1 MKSDAQNTSNS
12 QNLNV
17 FSSKGDFMIKRLWK
31 YYKPHKKLFILD
43 FGSAF
48 IMSIMDLFFPLV
60 VSYAINTL
68 LPQTRMHEFFTFL
81 LILLFLY
88 IIRFITNYIVHYVGH
103 VMGTRIEHDMRRDLF
118 NHIQTLSFN
127 YFDNTKKGKIISRIV
142 NDLNDIS
149 EFAHH
154 APEDIFISLTTIIG
168 SFIVMFHINPKLA
181 IVTFAPIPVL
191 IWFTVSKNI
200 KMKRTFR
207 KMREKIADVNAQ
219 IDDSISGIRV
229 VKAFAN
235 EDYEIEKFARGN
247 QFFKETKE
255 ESYKI
260 MAEYFTGVE
269 FISNIISLLVLSY
282 GGFLIYKNEAQ
293 YGDVIGFLLYVNILL
308 TPIKRFATLIELFQK
323 GMTGFERFCQT
334 MDIHPDIDD
343 SKNAVELSK
352 VNGKIVFDKITFSYD
367 DFKTV
372 INNLSLEVNPG
383 EQIAVVGPSGSG
395 KSTLLNLVPRFYNL
409 KEGKILID
417 GIDIKDIKL
426 ASLRG
431 SIGVVQQDVVM
442 FAGSVKDN
450 ITYAKLDAT
459 DEEIY
464 EAAKKANALEFIEK
478 LEYGFDTYIGE
489 RGVKLSGGQKQ
500 RIAIARIFLKN
511 PKILILDEATSSLDN
526 ESEKLVQEALFEL
539 SKGRTTLIIAHR
551 LSTIKYADR
560 IVVLTENGIEE
571 QGTHTELMSKSG
583 IYANLYNMQFHK
595 DDIDFI

>member
-1 MKSDAQNTSNS
+1 MID
-12 QNLNV
+12 
-17 FSSKGDFMIKRLWK
+17 FS
-31 YYKPHKKLFILD
+31 
-43 FGSAF
+43 SAF
-48 IMSIMDLFFPLV
+48 IMSIMDLFFPMV
-60 VSYAINTL
+60 ASYAINTL
-68 LPQTRMHEFFTFL
+68 LPESRIDEFFRL
-81 LILLFLY
+81 LVILLVLY
-88 IIRFITNYIVHYVGH
+88 MIRFLTNYLVHYVGH

-127 YFDNTKKGKIISRIV
+127 YFDNVKKGKIISRIV

-154 APEDIFISLTTIIG
+154 APEDIFITFTTIIG
-168 SFIVMFHINPKLA
+168 SFILMFIMNAELA
-181 IVTFAPIPVL
+181 IVTFAPVPIL

-247 QFFKETKE
+247 QYFKETKE

-269 FISNIISLLVLSY
+269 FISNIISLLVLAY
-282 GGFLIYKNEAQ
+282 GGYLITKGNAQ
-293 YGDVIGFLLYVNILL
+293 YGDVVGFLLYVNILL

-323 GMTGFERFCQT
+323 GMSGFERFCQT

-343 SKNAVELSK
+343 EDDAIDIPEVKGE
-352 VNGKIVFDKITFSYD
+352 IVFDHISFSYED
-367 DFKTV
+367 YKTI
-372 INNLSLEVNPG
+372 INDLSLTVRPG
-383 EQIAVVGPSGSG
+383 EQLAVVGPSGSG
-395 KSTLLNLVPRFYNL
+395 KSTLLNLIPRFYNL
-409 KEGKILID
+409 KSGSISID
-417 GIDIKDIKL
+417 GNDINHIKL

-431 SIGVVQQDVVM
+431 SIGIVQQDVVM
-442 FAGSVKDN
+442 FAGSIRDN
-450 ITYAKLDAT
+450 IVYAKLDAS

-478 LEYGFDTYIGE
+478 LENGFDTYIGE

-511 PKILILDEATSSLDN
+511 PKILILDEATSALDN
-526 ESEKLVQEALFEL
+526 ESEQLVQSALFEL

-551 LSTIKYADR
+551 LSTIKRADR
-560 IVVLTENGIEE
+560 IIVLTENGIEE
-571 QGTHTELMSKSG
+571 EGTHEDLLEKEG
-583 IYANLYNMQFHK
+583 IYSNLYMMQFREK
-595 DDIDFI
+595 N

>member
-1 MKSDAQNTSNS
+1 M
-12 QNLNV
+12 L
-17 FSSKGDFMIKRLWK
+17 KRLAK
-31 YYKPHKKLFILD
+31 YYKPHKKLFMID
-43 FGSAF
+43 FSSAF
-48 IMSIMDLFFPLV
+48 IMSIMDLFFPMV
-60 VSYAINTL
+60 ASYAINTL
-68 LPQTRMHEFFTFL
+68 LPESRIGEFFRL
-81 LILLFLY
+81 LVILLVLY
-88 IIRFITNYIVHYVGH
+88 MIRFLTNYLVHYVGH

-127 YFDNTKKGKIISRIV
+127 YFDNVKKGKIISRIV

-154 APEDIFISLTTIIG
+154 APEDIFITFTTIIG
-168 SFIVMFHINPKLA
+168 SFILMFIMNAELA
-181 IVTFAPIPVL
+181 IVTFAPVPIL

-247 QFFKETKE
+247 QYFKETKE

-269 FISNIISLLVLSY
+269 FISNIISLLVLAY
-282 GGFLIYKNEAQ
+282 GGYLITKGNAQ
-293 YGDVIGFLLYVNILL
+293 YGDVVGFLLYVNILL

-323 GMTGFERFCQT
+323 GMSGFERFCQT

-343 SKNAVELSK
+343 EDDAIDIPEVKGE
-352 VNGKIVFDKITFSYD
+352 IVFDHISFSYED
-367 DFKTV
+367 YKTI
-372 INNLSLEVNPG
+372 INDLSLTVRPG
-383 EQIAVVGPSGSG
+383 EQLAVVGPSGSG
-395 KSTLLNLVPRFYNL
+395 KSTLLNLIPRFYNL
-409 KEGKILID
+409 KSGSITID
-417 GIDIKDIKL
+417 GNDINHIKL

-431 SIGVVQQDVVM
+431 SIGIVQQDVVM
-442 FAGSVKDN
+442 FAGSIRDN
-450 ITYAKLDAT
+450 IVYAKLDAS

-464 EAAKKANALEFIEK
+464 EAAQKANALEFIEK
-478 LEYGFDTYIGE
+478 LENGFDTYIGE

-511 PKILILDEATSSLDN
+511 PKILILDEATSALDN
-526 ESEKLVQEALFEL
+526 ESEQLVQSALFEL

-551 LSTIKYADR
+551 LSTIKRADR
-560 IVVLTENGIEE
+560 IIVLTENGIEE
-571 QGTHTELMSKSG
+571 EGTHEDLLQKEG
-583 IYANLYNMQFHK
+583 IYSNLYMMQFREK
-595 DDIDFI
+595 N

>member
-1 MKSDAQNTSNS
+1 M
-12 QNLNV
+12 L
-17 FSSKGDFMIKRLWK
+17 KRLAK
-31 YYKPHKKLFILD
+31 YYKPHKKLFMID
-43 FGSAF
+43 FSSAF
-48 IMSIMDLFFPLV
+48 IMSIMDLFFPMV
-60 VSYAINTL
+60 ASYAINTL
-68 LPQTRMHEFFTFL
+68 LPESRIGEFFRL
-81 LILLFLY
+81 LVILLVLY
-88 IIRFITNYIVHYVGH
+88 IIRFLTNYLVHYVGH

-127 YFDNTKKGKIISRIV
+127 YFDNVKKGKIISRIV

-154 APEDIFISLTTIIG
+154 APEDIFITFTTIIG
-168 SFIVMFHINPKLA
+168 SFILMFIMNAELA
-181 IVTFAPIPVL
+181 IVTFAPVPIL

-247 QFFKETKE
+247 QYFKETKE

-269 FISNIISLLVLSY
+269 FISNIISLLVLAY
-282 GGFLIYKNEAQ
+282 GGYLITKGNAQ
-293 YGDVIGFLLYVNILL
+293 YGDVVGFLLYVNILL

-323 GMTGFERFCQT
+323 GMSGFERFCQT

-343 SKNAVELSK
+343 EDDAIDIPEVKGE
-352 VNGKIVFDKITFSYD
+352 IVFDHISFSYED
-367 DFKTV
+367 YKTI
-372 INNLSLEVNPG
+372 INDLSLTVRPG
-383 EQIAVVGPSGSG
+383 EQLAVVGPSGSG
-395 KSTLLNLVPRFYNL
+395 KSTLLNLIPRFYNL
-409 KEGKILID
+409 KSGSISID
-417 GIDIKDIKL
+417 GNDINHIKL

-431 SIGVVQQDVVM
+431 SIGIVQQDVVM
-442 FAGSVKDN
+442 FAGSIRDN
-450 ITYAKLDAT
+450 IVYAKLDAS

-464 EAAKKANALEFIEK
+464 EAAQKANALEFIEK
-478 LEYGFDTYIGE
+478 LENGFDTYIGE

-511 PKILILDEATSSLDN
+511 PKILILDEATSALDN
-526 ESEKLVQEALFEL
+526 ESEQLVQSALFEL

-551 LSTIKYADR
+551 LSTIKRADR
-560 IVVLTENGIEE
+560 IIVLTENGIEE
-571 QGTHTELMSKSG
+571 EGTHEDLLEKEG
-583 IYANLYNMQFHK
+583 IYRNLYMMQFREK
-595 DDIDFI
+595 N

>member
-1 MKSDAQNTSNS
+1 M
-12 QNLNV
+12 L
-17 FSSKGDFMIKRLWK
+17 KRLAK
-31 YYKPHKKLFILD
+31 YYKPHKKLFMID
-43 FGSAF
+43 FSSAF
-48 IMSIMDLFFPLV
+48 IMSIMDLFFPMV
-60 VSYAINTL
+60 ASYAINTL
-68 LPQTRMHEFFTFL
+68 LPESRIDEFFRL
-81 LILLFLY
+81 LVILLVLY
-88 IIRFITNYIVHYVGH
+88 MIRFLTNYLVHYVGH

-127 YFDNTKKGKIISRIV
+127 YFDNVKKGKIISRIV

-154 APEDIFISLTTIIG
+154 APEDIFITFTTIIG
-168 SFIVMFHINPKLA
+168 SFILMFIMNAELA
-181 IVTFAPIPVL
+181 IVTFAPVPIL

-247 QFFKETKE
+247 QYFKETKE

-269 FISNIISLLVLSY
+269 FISNIISLLVLAY
-282 GGFLIYKNEAQ
+282 GGYLITQGNAQ
-293 YGDVIGFLLYVNILL
+293 YGDVVGFLLYVNILL
-308 TPIKRFATLIELFQK
+308 TPIKRFATLVELFQK
-323 GMTGFERFCQT
+323 GMSGFERFCQT

-343 SKNAVELSK
+343 EDDAIDIPEVKGE
-352 VNGKIVFDKITFSYD
+352 IVFDHISFSYED
-367 DFKTV
+367 YKTI
-372 INNLSLEVNPG
+372 INDLSLTVRPG
-383 EQIAVVGPSGSG
+383 EQLAVVGPSGSG
-395 KSTLLNLVPRFYNL
+395 KSTLLNLIPRFYNL
-409 KEGKILID
+409 KSGSITID
-417 GIDIKDIKL
+417 GNDINHIKL

-431 SIGVVQQDVVM
+431 SIGIVQQDVVM
-442 FAGSVKDN
+442 FAGSIRDN
-450 ITYAKLDAT
+450 IVYAKLDAS

-464 EAAKKANALEFIEK
+464 EAAQKANALEFIEK
-478 LEYGFDTYIGE
+478 LENGFDTYIGE

-511 PKILILDEATSSLDN
+511 PKILILDEATSALDN
-526 ESEKLVQEALFEL
+526 ESEQLVQSALFEL

-551 LSTIKYADR
+551 LSTIKRADR
-560 IVVLTENGIEE
+560 IIVLTENGIEE
-571 QGTHTELMSKSG
+571 EGTHEDLLQKEG
-583 IYANLYNMQFHK
+583 IYSNLYMMQFREK
-595 DDIDFI
+595 N

>member
-1 MKSDAQNTSNS
+1 M
-12 QNLNV
+12 L
-17 FSSKGDFMIKRLWK
+17 KRLAK
-31 YYKPHKKLFILD
+31 YYKPHKKLFMID
-43 FGSAF
+43 FSSAF
-48 IMSIMDLFFPLV
+48 IMSIMDLFFPMV
-60 VSYAINTL
+60 ASYAINTL
-68 LPQTRMHEFFTFL
+68 LPESRIGEFFRL
-81 LILLFLY
+81 LVILLVLY
-88 IIRFITNYIVHYVGH
+88 MIRFLTNYLVHYVGH

-127 YFDNTKKGKIISRIV
+127 YFDNVKKGKIISRIV

-154 APEDIFISLTTIIG
+154 APEDIFITFTTIIG
-168 SFIVMFHINPKLA
+168 SFILMFIMNAELA
-181 IVTFAPIPVL
+181 IVTFAPVPIL

-247 QFFKETKE
+247 QYFKETKE

-269 FISNIISLLVLSY
+269 FISNIISLLVLAY
-282 GGFLIYKNEAQ
+282 GGYLITQGNAQ
-293 YGDVIGFLLYVNILL
+293 YGDVVGFLLYVNILL

-323 GMTGFERFCQT
+323 GMSGFERFCQT

-343 SKNAVELSK
+343 EDDAIDIPEVKGE
-352 VNGKIVFDKITFSYD
+352 IVFDHISFSYED
-367 DFKTV
+367 YKTI
-372 INNLSLEVNPG
+372 INDLSLTVRPG
-383 EQIAVVGPSGSG
+383 EQLAVVGPSGSG
-395 KSTLLNLVPRFYNL
+395 KSTLLNLIPRFYNL
-409 KEGKILID
+409 KSGSITID
-417 GIDIKDIKL
+417 GNDINHIKL

-431 SIGVVQQDVVM
+431 SIGIVQQDVVM
-442 FAGSVKDN
+442 FAGSIRDN
-450 ITYAKLDAT
+450 IVYAKLDAS

-478 LEYGFDTYIGE
+478 LENGFDTYIGE

-511 PKILILDEATSSLDN
+511 PKILILDEATSALDN
-526 ESEKLVQEALFEL
+526 ESEQLVQSALFEL

-551 LSTIKYADR
+551 LSTIKRADR
-560 IVVLTENGIEE
+560 IIVLTENGIEE
-571 QGTHTELMSKSG
+571 EGTHEDLLEKEG
-583 IYANLYNMQFHK
+583 IYRNLYMMQFREK
-595 DDIDFI
+595 N

>member
-1 MKSDAQNTSNS
+1 M
-12 QNLNV
+12 L
-17 FSSKGDFMIKRLWK
+17 KRLWL
-31 YYKPHKKLFILD
+31 YYHPHKKLFILD

-48 IMSIMDLFFPLV
+48 IMSLMDLFFPLV

-68 LPQTRMHEFFTFL
+68 LPQGRIDEFFRFL
-81 LILLFLY
+81 LILLSLY

-154 APEDIFISLTTIIG
+154 APEDIFISITTILG
-168 SFIVMFHINPKLA
+168 SFVVMFYINPKLA
-181 IVTFAPIPVL
+181 IVTFLPIPIL
-191 IWFTVSKNI
+191 IWFTVAKNI

-247 QFFKETKE
+247 QYFKETKE

-269 FISNIISLLVLSY
+269 FISNIISLLVLAY
-282 GGFLIYKNEAQ
+282 GGFLIYKGQAL

-308 TPIKRFATLIELFQK
+308 APIKRFATLIELFQK

-334 MDIHPDIDD
+334 MDINPDIDD
-343 SKNAVELSK
+343 TENAITLDTVKGDIL
-352 VNGKIVFDKITFSYD
+352 FDNITFAYD

-372 INNLSLEVNPG
+372 INNLSLKVNSG
-383 EQIAVVGPSGSG
+383 EQVAIVGPSGSG
-395 KSTLLNLVPRFYNL
+395 KSTLLNLVPRFYDI
-409 KEGKILID
+409 KKGGIYID
-417 GIDIKDIKL
+417 SVDIKDIKL

-459 DEEIY
+459 DDEIY

-511 PKILILDEATSSLDN
+511 PKILILDEATSALDN
-526 ESEKLVQEALFEL
+526 ESEKLVQDALFEL

-571 QGTHTELMSKSG
+571 EGSHYELLEKNG
-583 IYANLYNMQFHK
+583 IYSTLYNMQFHDEEQK
-595 DDIDFI
+595 FM

>member
-1 MKSDAQNTSNS
+1 M
-12 QNLNV
+12 L
-17 FSSKGDFMIKRLWK
+17 KRLAK
-31 YYKPHKKLFILD
+31 YYKPHKKLFMID
-43 FGSAF
+43 FSSAF
-48 IMSIMDLFFPLV
+48 IMSIMDLFFPMV
-60 VSYAINTL
+60 ASYAINTL
-68 LPQTRMHEFFTFL
+68 LPESRIGEFFRL
-81 LILLFLY
+81 LVILLVLY
-88 IIRFITNYIVHYVGH
+88 MIRFLTNYLVHYVGH

-127 YFDNTKKGKIISRIV
+127 YFDNVKKGKIISRIV

-154 APEDIFISLTTIIG
+154 APEDIFITFTTIIG
-168 SFIVMFHINPKLA
+168 SFILMFIMNAELA
-181 IVTFAPIPVL
+181 IVTFAPVPIL

-247 QFFKETKE
+247 QYFKETKE

-269 FISNIISLLVLSY
+269 FISNIISLLVLAY
-282 GGFLIYKNEAQ
+282 GGYLITQGNAQ
-293 YGDVIGFLLYVNILL
+293 YGDVVGFLLYVNILL

-323 GMTGFERFCQT
+323 GMSGFERFCQT

-343 SKNAVELSK
+343 EDDAIDIPEVKGE
-352 VNGKIVFDKITFSYD
+352 IVFDHISFSYED
-367 DFKTV
+367 YKTI
-372 INNLSLEVNPG
+372 INDLSLTVRPG
-383 EQIAVVGPSGSG
+383 EQLAVVGPSGSG
-395 KSTLLNLVPRFYNL
+395 KSTLLNLIPRFYNL
-409 KEGKILID
+409 KSGSITID
-417 GIDIKDIKL
+417 GNDINHIKL

-431 SIGVVQQDVVM
+431 SIGIVQQDVVM
-442 FAGSVKDN
+442 FAGSIRDN
-450 ITYAKLDAT
+450 IVYAKLDAS

-464 EAAKKANALEFIEK
+464 EAAQKANALEFIEK
-478 LEYGFDTYIGE
+478 LENGFDTYIGE

-511 PKILILDEATSSLDN
+511 PKILILDEATSALDN
-526 ESEKLVQEALFEL
+526 ESEQLVQSALFEL

-551 LSTIKYADR
+551 LSTIKRADR
-560 IVVLTENGIEE
+560 IIVLTENGIEE
-571 QGTHTELMSKSG
+571 EGTHEDLLQKEG
-583 IYANLYNMQFHK
+583 IYSNLYMMQFREK
-595 DDIDFI
+595 N

>member
-1 MKSDAQNTSNS
+1 M
-12 QNLNV
+12 L
-17 FSSKGDFMIKRLWK
+17 KRLAK
-31 YYKPHKKLFILD
+31 YYKPHKKLFIID
-43 FGSAF
+43 FSSAF
-48 IMSIMDLFFPLV
+48 IMSIMDLFFPMV
-60 VSYAINTL
+60 ASYAINTL
-68 LPQTRMHEFFTFL
+68 LPESRIDEFFRL
-81 LILLFLY
+81 LVILLVLY
-88 IIRFITNYIVHYVGH
+88 MIRFLTNYLVHYVGH

-127 YFDNTKKGKIISRIV
+127 YFDNVKKGKIISRIV

-154 APEDIFISLTTIIG
+154 APEDIFITFTTIIG
-168 SFIVMFHINPKLA
+168 SFILMFIMNAELA
-181 IVTFAPIPVL
+181 IVTFAPVPIL

-247 QFFKETKE
+247 QYFKETKE

-269 FISNIISLLVLSY
+269 FISNIISLLVLAY
-282 GGFLIYKNEAQ
+282 GGYLITKGNAQ
-293 YGDVIGFLLYVNILL
+293 YGDVVGFLLYVNILL

-323 GMTGFERFCQT
+323 GMSGFERFCQT

-343 SKNAVELSK
+343 EDDAIDIPEVKGE
-352 VNGKIVFDKITFSYD
+352 IVFDHISFSYED
-367 DFKTV
+367 YKTI
-372 INNLSLEVNPG
+372 INDLSLTVRPG
-383 EQIAVVGPSGSG
+383 EQLAVVGPSGSG
-395 KSTLLNLVPRFYNL
+395 KSTLLNLIPRFYNL
-409 KEGKILID
+409 KSGSITID
-417 GIDIKDIKL
+417 GNDINHIKL

-431 SIGVVQQDVVM
+431 SIGIVQQDVVM
-442 FAGSVKDN
+442 FAGSIRDN
-450 ITYAKLDAT
+450 IVYAKLDAS

-464 EAAKKANALEFIEK
+464 EAAQKANALEFIEK
-478 LEYGFDTYIGE
+478 LENGFDTYIGE

-511 PKILILDEATSSLDN
+511 PKILILDEATSALDN
-526 ESEKLVQEALFEL
+526 ESEQLVQSALFEL

-551 LSTIKYADR
+551 LSTIKRADR
-560 IVVLTENGIEE
+560 IIVLTENGIEE
-571 QGTHTELMSKSG
+571 EGTHEDLLEKEG
-583 IYANLYNMQFHK
+583 IYSNLYMMQFREK
-595 DDIDFI
+595 N

>member
-1 MKSDAQNTSNS
+1 M
-12 QNLNV
+12 L
-17 FSSKGDFMIKRLWK
+17 KRLAK
-31 YYKPHKKLFILD
+31 YYKPHKKLFIID
-43 FGSAF
+43 FSSAF
-48 IMSIMDLFFPLV
+48 IMSIMDLFFPMV
-60 VSYAINTL
+60 ASYAINTL
-68 LPQTRMHEFFTFL
+68 LPESRIGEFFRL
-81 LILLFLY
+81 LVILLVLY
-88 IIRFITNYIVHYVGH
+88 MIRFLTNYLVHYVGH

-127 YFDNTKKGKIISRIV
+127 YFDNVKKGKIISRIV

-154 APEDIFISLTTIIG
+154 APEDIFITFTTIIG
-168 SFIVMFHINPKLA
+168 SFILMFIMNAELA
-181 IVTFAPIPVL
+181 IVTFAPVPIL

-247 QFFKETKE
+247 QYFKETKE

-269 FISNIISLLVLSY
+269 FISNIISLLVLAY
-282 GGFLIYKNEAQ
+282 GGYLITQGNAQ
-293 YGDVIGFLLYVNILL
+293 YGDVVGFLLYVNILL

-323 GMTGFERFCQT
+323 GMSGFERFCQT

-343 SKNAVELSK
+343 EDDAIDIPEVKGE
-352 VNGKIVFDKITFSYD
+352 IVFDHISFSYED
-367 DFKTV
+367 YKTI
-372 INNLSLEVNPG
+372 INDLSLTVRPG
-383 EQIAVVGPSGSG
+383 EQLAVVGPSGSG
-395 KSTLLNLVPRFYNL
+395 KSTLLNLIPRFYNL
-409 KEGKILID
+409 KSGSITID
-417 GIDIKDIKL
+417 GNDINHIKL

-431 SIGVVQQDVVM
+431 SIGIVQQDVVM
-442 FAGSVKDN
+442 FAGSIRDN
-450 ITYAKLDAT
+450 IVYAKLDAS

-464 EAAKKANALEFIEK
+464 EAAQKANALEFIEK
-478 LEYGFDTYIGE
+478 LENGFDTYIGE

-511 PKILILDEATSSLDN
+511 PKILILDEATSALDN
-526 ESEKLVQEALFEL
+526 ESEQLVQSALFEL

-551 LSTIKYADR
+551 LSTIKRADR
-560 IVVLTENGIEE
+560 IIVLTENGIEE
-571 QGTHTELMSKSG
+571 EGTHEDLLEKEG
-583 IYANLYNMQFHK
+583 IYSNLYMMQFREK
-595 DDIDFI
+595 N

>member
-1 MKSDAQNTSNS
+1 MID
-12 QNLNV
+12 
-17 FSSKGDFMIKRLWK
+17 FS
-31 YYKPHKKLFILD
+31 
-43 FGSAF
+43 SAF
-48 IMSIMDLFFPLV
+48 IMSIMDLFFPMV
-60 VSYAINTL
+60 ASYAINTL
-68 LPQTRMHEFFTFL
+68 LPESRIGEFFRL
-81 LILLFLY
+81 LVILLVLY
-88 IIRFITNYIVHYVGH
+88 MIRFLTNYLVHYVGH

-127 YFDNTKKGKIISRIV
+127 YFDNVKKGKIISRIV

-154 APEDIFISLTTIIG
+154 APEDIFITFTTIIG
-168 SFIVMFHINPKLA
+168 SFILMFIMNAELA
-181 IVTFAPIPVL
+181 IVTFAPVPIL

-247 QFFKETKE
+247 QYFKETKE

-269 FISNIISLLVLSY
+269 FISNIISLLVLAY
-282 GGFLIYKNEAQ
+282 GGYLITQGNAQ
-293 YGDVIGFLLYVNILL
+293 YGDVVGFLLYVNILL

-323 GMTGFERFCQT
+323 GMSGFERFCQT
-334 MDIHPDIDD
+334 MDIHPDIDHED
-343 SKNAVELSK
+343 DAIDIPEVKGE
-352 VNGKIVFDKITFSYD
+352 IVFDHISFSYED
-367 DFKTV
+367 YKTI
-372 INNLSLEVNPG
+372 INDLSLTVRPG
-383 EQIAVVGPSGSG
+383 EQLAVVGPSGSG
-395 KSTLLNLVPRFYNL
+395 KSTLLNLIPRFYNL
-409 KEGKILID
+409 KSGSITID
-417 GIDIKDIKL
+417 GNDINHIKL

-431 SIGVVQQDVVM
+431 SIGIVQQDVVM
-442 FAGSVKDN
+442 FAGSIRDN
-450 ITYAKLDAT
+450 IVYAKLDAS

-464 EAAKKANALEFIEK
+464 EAAQKANALEFIEK
-478 LEYGFDTYIGE
+478 LENGFDTYIGE

-511 PKILILDEATSSLDN
+511 PKILILDEATSALDN
-526 ESEKLVQEALFEL
+526 ESEQLVQSALFEL

-551 LSTIKYADR
+551 LSTIKRADR
-560 IVVLTENGIEE
+560 IIVLTENGIEE
-571 QGTHTELMSKSG
+571 EGTHEDLLQKEG
-583 IYANLYNMQFHK
+583 IYSNLYMMQFREK
-595 DDIDFI
+595 N

>member
-1 MKSDAQNTSNS
+1 M
-12 QNLNV
+12 L
-17 FSSKGDFMIKRLWK
+17 KRLAK
-31 YYKPHKKLFILD
+31 YYKPHKKLFMID
-43 FGSAF
+43 FSSAF
-48 IMSIMDLFFPLV
+48 IMSIMDLFFPMV
-60 VSYAINTL
+60 ASYAINTL
-68 LPQTRMHEFFTFL
+68 LPESRIDEFFRL
-81 LILLFLY
+81 LVILLVLY
-88 IIRFITNYIVHYVGH
+88 MIRFLTNYLVHYVGH

-127 YFDNTKKGKIISRIV
+127 YFDNVKKGKIISRIV

-154 APEDIFISLTTIIG
+154 APEDIFITFTTIIG
-168 SFIVMFHINPKLA
+168 SFILMFIMNAELA
-181 IVTFAPIPVL
+181 IVTFAPVPIL

-247 QFFKETKE
+247 QYFKETKE

-269 FISNIISLLVLSY
+269 FISNIISLLVLAY
-282 GGFLIYKNEAQ
+282 GGYLITQGNAQ
-293 YGDVIGFLLYVNILL
+293 YGDVVGFLLYVNILL

-323 GMTGFERFCQT
+323 GMSGFERFCQT

-343 SKNAVELSK
+343 EDDAIDIPEVKGE
-352 VNGKIVFDKITFSYD
+352 IVFNHISFSYENY
-367 DFKTV
+367 KTI
-372 INNLSLEVNPG
+372 INDLSLTVRPG
-383 EQIAVVGPSGSG
+383 EQLAVVGPSGSG
-395 KSTLLNLVPRFYNL
+395 KSTLLNLIPRFYNL
-409 KEGKILID
+409 KSGSITIN
-417 GIDIKDIKL
+417 GNDINHIKL

-431 SIGVVQQDVVM
+431 SIGIVQQDVVM
-442 FAGSVKDN
+442 FAGSIRDN
-450 ITYAKLDAT
+450 IVYAKLDAS

-464 EAAKKANALEFIEK
+464 EAAQKANALEFIEK
-478 LEYGFDTYIGE
+478 LENGFDTYIGE

-511 PKILILDEATSSLDN
+511 PKILILDEATSALDN
-526 ESEKLVQEALFEL
+526 ESEQLVQSALFEL

-551 LSTIKYADR
+551 LSTIKRADR
-560 IVVLTENGIEE
+560 IIVLTENGIEE
-571 QGTHTELMSKSG
+571 EGTHEDLLQKEG
-583 IYANLYNMQFHK
+583 IYSNLYMMQFREK
-595 DDIDFI
+595 N

>member
-1 MKSDAQNTSNS
+1 M
-12 QNLNV
+12 L
-17 FSSKGDFMIKRLWK
+17 KRLSR

-48 IMSIMDLFFPLV
+48 IMSLMDLFFPLV

-68 LPQTRMHEFFTFL
+68 LPNNRIHEFFQFLTIL
-81 LILLFLY
+81 LILY
-88 IIRFITNYIVHYVGH
+88 CVRFATNYIVHFVGH

-154 APEDIFISLTTIIG
+154 APEDIFISITTIIG

-181 IVTFAPIPVL
+181 VVTFAPIPVL

-247 QFFKETKE
+247 QYFKETKE

-269 FISNIISLLVLSY
+269 FLSNIISLLVLAY
-282 GGFLIYKNEAQ
+282 GGILIMKSEAQ
-293 YGDVIGFLLYVNILL
+293 YGDVVGFLLYVNILL
-308 TPIKRFATLIELFQK
+308 APIKRFATLIELFQK
-323 GMTGFERFCQT
+323 GMSGFERFCQT
-334 MDIHPDIDD
+334 MDIRPDIDD
-343 SKNAVELSK
+343 SESAIDIPEVKGEIRFEN
-352 VNGKIVFDKITFSYD
+352 ITFAYD

-372 INNLSLEVNPG
+372 IDNLTLHVSPG
-383 EQIAVVGPSGSG
+383 EQLAVVGPSGSG

-409 KEGKILID
+409 KSGSISID
-417 GIDIKDIKL
+417 GKDINDIKL

-431 SIGVVQQDVVM
+431 SIGIVQQDVVM
-442 FAGSVKDN
+442 FAGSIKDN
-450 ITYAKLDAT
+450 IIYARLDST
-459 DEEIY
+459 DEEVF

-478 LEYGFDTYIGE
+478 LEHGFNTYIGE

-511 PKILILDEATSSLDN
+511 PKILILDEATSALDN
-526 ESEKLVQEALFEL
+526 ESEKLVQDALFEL

-551 LSTIKYADR
+551 LSTIKRADR

-571 QGTHTELMSKSG
+571 EGTHTQLLEKHG
-583 IYANLYNMQFHK
+583 IYDKLYKMQFHTE
-595 DDIDFI
+595 DFIELR

>member
-1 MKSDAQNTSNS
+1 M
-12 QNLNV
+12 L
-17 FSSKGDFMIKRLWK
+17 KRLSL
-31 YYKPHKKLFILD
+31 YYRPHKKLFVLD

-48 IMSIMDLFFPLV
+48 IMSLMDLFFPLV

-68 LPQTRMHEFFTFL
+68 LPENRINEFFQFLAIL
-81 LILLFLY
+81 LILY
-88 IIRFITNYIVHYVGH
+88 CIRFATNYIVHFVGH

-154 APEDIFISLTTIIG
+154 APEDIFISITTIIG
-168 SFIVMFHINPKLA
+168 SFIVMFYINPKLA
-181 IVTFAPIPVL
+181 VVTFAPIPVL
-191 IWFTVSKNI
+191 VWFTVSKNI

-207 KMREKIADVNAQ
+207 QMREKIADVNAQ

-247 QFFKETKE
+247 QYFKETKE

-269 FISNIISLLVLSY
+269 FISNIISLLVLAY
-282 GGFLIYKNEAQ
+282 GGFLIMNHEAQ
-293 YGDVIGFLLYVNILL
+293 YGDVVGFLLYVNILL
-308 TPIKRFATLIELFQK
+308 APIKRFATLIELFQK
-323 GMTGFERFCQT
+323 GMSGFERFCQT

-343 SKNAVELSK
+343 APDAIDIQEVKGAIKFEN
-352 VNGKIVFDKITFSYD
+352 ITFAYD
-367 DFKTV
+367 DFKNV
-372 INNLSLEVNPG
+372 INNLSLNVRPG
-383 EQIAVVGPSGSG
+383 EQLAVVGPSGSG
-395 KSTLLNLVPRFYNL
+395 KSTLLNLIPRFYNL
-409 KEGKILID
+409 KSGKISID
-417 GIDIKDIKL
+417 GHNINDIKL
-426 ASLRG
+426 ESLRG
-431 SIGVVQQDVVM
+431 SIGIVQQDVVM
-442 FAGSVKDN
+442 FAGSIKDN
-450 ITYAKLDAT
+450 IIYAKLDST
-459 DEEIY
+459 NEEIY

-478 LEYGFDTYIGE
+478 LEHGFDTYIGE

-511 PKILILDEATSSLDN
+511 PKILILDEATSALDN
-526 ESEKLVQEALFEL
+526 ESEKLVQDALFEL

-551 LSTIKYADR
+551 LSTIKRADR
-560 IVVLTENGIEE
+560 IVVLTESGIEE
-571 QGTHTELMSKSG
+571 EGTHAELLEKEG
-583 IYANLYNMQFHK
+583 IYSHLYKMQFHTE
-595 DDIDFI
+595 DSFE

>member
-1 MKSDAQNTSNS
+1 M
-12 QNLNV
+12 L
-17 FSSKGDFMIKRLWK
+17 KRLAK
-31 YYKPHKKLFILD
+31 YYKPHKKLFIID
-43 FGSAF
+43 FSSAF
-48 IMSIMDLFFPLV
+48 IMSIMDLFFPMV
-60 VSYAINTL
+60 ASYAINTL
-68 LPQTRMHEFFTFL
+68 LPESRIGEFFRL
-81 LILLFLY
+81 LVILLVLY
-88 IIRFITNYIVHYVGH
+88 MIRFLTNYLVHYVGH

-127 YFDNTKKGKIISRIV
+127 YFDNVKKGKIISRIV

-154 APEDIFISLTTIIG
+154 APEDIFITFTTIIG
-168 SFIVMFHINPKLA
+168 SFILMFIMNAELA
-181 IVTFAPIPVL
+181 IVTFAPVPIL

-247 QFFKETKE
+247 QYFKETKE

-269 FISNIISLLVLSY
+269 FISNIISLLVLAY
-282 GGFLIYKNEAQ
+282 GGYLITQGNAQ
-293 YGDVIGFLLYVNILL
+293 YGDVVGFLLYVNILL

-323 GMTGFERFCQT
+323 GMSGFERFCQT

-343 SKNAVELSK
+343 EDDAIDIPEVKGE
-352 VNGKIVFDKITFSYD
+352 IVFDHISFSYED
-367 DFKTV
+367 YKTI
-372 INNLSLEVNPG
+372 INDLSLTVRPG
-383 EQIAVVGPSGSG
+383 EQLAVVGPSGSG
-395 KSTLLNLVPRFYNL
+395 KSTLLNLIPRFYNL
-409 KEGKILID
+409 KSGSITID
-417 GIDIKDIKL
+417 GNDINHIKL

-431 SIGVVQQDVVM
+431 SIGIVQQDVVM
-442 FAGSVKDN
+442 FAGSIRDN
-450 ITYAKLDAT
+450 IVYAKLDAS

-464 EAAKKANALEFIEK
+464 EAAQKANALEFIEK
-478 LEYGFDTYIGE
+478 LENGFDTYIGE

-511 PKILILDEATSSLDN
+511 PKILILDEATSALDN
-526 ESEKLVQEALFEL
+526 ESEQLVQSALFEL

-551 LSTIKYADR
+551 LSTIKRADR
-560 IVVLTENGIEE
+560 IIVLTENGIEE
-571 QGTHTELMSKSG
+571 EGTHEDLLEKKG
-583 IYANLYNMQFHK
+583 IYSNLYMMQFREK
-595 DDIDFI
+595 N

>member
-1 MKSDAQNTSNS
+1 M
-12 QNLNV
+12 L
-17 FSSKGDFMIKRLWK
+17 KRLAK
-31 YYKPHKKLFILD
+31 YYKPHKKLFMID
-43 FGSAF
+43 FSSAF
-48 IMSIMDLFFPLV
+48 IMSIMDLFFPMV
-60 VSYAINTL
+60 ASYAINTL
-68 LPQTRMHEFFTFL
+68 LPESRIDEFFRL
-81 LILLFLY
+81 LVILLVLY
-88 IIRFITNYIVHYVGH
+88 MIRFLTNYLVHYVGH

-127 YFDNTKKGKIISRIV
+127 YFDNVKKGKIISRIV

-154 APEDIFISLTTIIG
+154 APEDIFITFTTIIG
-168 SFIVMFHINPKLA
+168 SFILMFIMNAELA
-181 IVTFAPIPVL
+181 IVTFAPVPIL

-247 QFFKETKE
+247 QYFKETKE

-269 FISNIISLLVLSY
+269 FISNIISLLVLAY
-282 GGFLIYKNEAQ
+282 GGYLITQGNAQ
-293 YGDVIGFLLYVNILL
+293 YGDVVGFLLYVNILL

-323 GMTGFERFCQT
+323 GMSGFERFCQT

-343 SKNAVELSK
+343 EDDAIDIPEVKGE
-352 VNGKIVFDKITFSYD
+352 IVFDHISFSYED
-367 DFKTV
+367 YKTI
-372 INNLSLEVNPG
+372 INDLSLTVRPG
-383 EQIAVVGPSGSG
+383 EQLAVVGPSGSG
-395 KSTLLNLVPRFYNL
+395 KSTLLNLIPRFYNL
-409 KEGKILID
+409 KSGSITID
-417 GIDIKDIKL
+417 GNDINHIKL

-431 SIGVVQQDVVM
+431 SIGIVQQDVVM
-442 FAGSVKDN
+442 FAGSIRDN
-450 ITYAKLDAT
+450 IVYAKLDAS

-464 EAAKKANALEFIEK
+464 EAAQKANALEFIEK
-478 LEYGFDTYIGE
+478 LENGFDTYIGE

-511 PKILILDEATSSLDN
+511 PKILILDEATSALDN
-526 ESEKLVQEALFEL
+526 ESEQLVQSALFEL

-551 LSTIKYADR
+551 LSTIKRADR
-560 IVVLTENGIEE
+560 IIVLTENGIEE
-571 QGTHTELMSKSG
+571 EGTHEDLLQKEG
-583 IYANLYNMQFHK
+583 IYSNLYMMQFREK
-595 DDIDFI
+595 N

>member
-1 MKSDAQNTSNS
+1 MID
-12 QNLNV
+12 
-17 FSSKGDFMIKRLWK
+17 FS
-31 YYKPHKKLFILD
+31 
-43 FGSAF
+43 SAF
-48 IMSIMDLFFPLV
+48 IMSIMDLFFPMV
-60 VSYAINTL
+60 ASYAINTL
-68 LPQTRMHEFFTFL
+68 LPESRIDEFFRL
-81 LILLFLY
+81 LVILLVLY
-88 IIRFITNYIVHYVGH
+88 MIRFLTNYLVHYVGH

-127 YFDNTKKGKIISRIV
+127 YFDNVKKGKIISRIV

-154 APEDIFISLTTIIG
+154 APEDIFITFTTIIG
-168 SFIVMFHINPKLA
+168 SFILMFIMNAELA
-181 IVTFAPIPVL
+181 IVTFAPVPIL

-247 QFFKETKE
+247 QYFKETKE

-269 FISNIISLLVLSY
+269 FISNIISLLVLAY
-282 GGFLIYKNEAQ
+282 GGYLITQGNAQ
-293 YGDVIGFLLYVNILL
+293 YGDVVGFLLYVNILL

-323 GMTGFERFCQT
+323 GMSGFERFCQT

-343 SKNAVELSK
+343 EDDAIDIPEVKGE
-352 VNGKIVFDKITFSYD
+352 IVFDHISFSYED
-367 DFKTV
+367 YKTI
-372 INNLSLEVNPG
+372 INDLSLTVRPG
-383 EQIAVVGPSGSG
+383 EQLAVVGPSGSG
-395 KSTLLNLVPRFYNL
+395 KSTLLNLIPRFYNL
-409 KEGKILID
+409 KSGSITID
-417 GIDIKDIKL
+417 GNDINHIKL

-431 SIGVVQQDVVM
+431 SIGIVQQDVVM
-442 FAGSVKDN
+442 FAGSIRDN
-450 ITYAKLDAT
+450 IVYAKLDAS

-464 EAAKKANALEFIEK
+464 EAAQKANALEFIEK
-478 LEYGFDTYIGE
+478 LENGFDTYIGE

-511 PKILILDEATSSLDN
+511 PKILILDEATSALDN
-526 ESEKLVQEALFEL
+526 ESEQLVQSALFEL

-551 LSTIKYADR
+551 LSTIKRADR
-560 IVVLTENGIEE
+560 IIVLTENGIEE
-571 QGTHTELMSKSG
+571 EGTHEDLLEKKG
-583 IYANLYNMQFHK
+583 IYSNLYMMQFREK
-595 DDIDFI
+595 N

>member
-1 MKSDAQNTSNS
+1 M
-12 QNLNV
+12 L
-17 FSSKGDFMIKRLWK
+17 KRLAK
-31 YYKPHKKLFILD
+31 YYKPHKKLFIID
-43 FGSAF
+43 FSSAF
-48 IMSIMDLFFPLV
+48 IMSIMDLFFPMV
-60 VSYAINTL
+60 ASYAINTL
-68 LPQTRMHEFFTFL
+68 LPESRIDEFFRL
-81 LILLFLY
+81 LVILLVLY
-88 IIRFITNYIVHYVGH
+88 MIRFLTNYLVHYVGH

-127 YFDNTKKGKIISRIV
+127 YFDNVKKGKIISRIV

-154 APEDIFISLTTIIG
+154 APEDIFITFTTIIG
-168 SFIVMFHINPKLA
+168 SFILMFIMNAELA
-181 IVTFAPIPVL
+181 IVTFAPVPIL

-247 QFFKETKE
+247 QYFKETKE

-269 FISNIISLLVLSY
+269 FISNIISLLVLAY
-282 GGFLIYKNEAQ
+282 GGYLITKGNAQ
-293 YGDVIGFLLYVNILL
+293 YGDVVGFLLYVNILL

-323 GMTGFERFCQT
+323 GMSGFERFCQT

-343 SKNAVELSK
+343 EDDAIDIPEVKGE
-352 VNGKIVFDKITFSYD
+352 IVFDHISFSYED
-367 DFKTV
+367 YKTI
-372 INNLSLEVNPG
+372 INDLSLTVRPG
-383 EQIAVVGPSGSG
+383 EQLAVVGPSGSG
-395 KSTLLNLVPRFYNL
+395 KSTLLNLIPRFYNL
-409 KEGKILID
+409 KSGSISID
-417 GIDIKDIKL
+417 GNDINHIKL

-431 SIGVVQQDVVM
+431 SIGIVQQDVVM
-442 FAGSVKDN
+442 FAGSIRDN
-450 ITYAKLDAT
+450 IVYAKLDAS

-464 EAAKKANALEFIEK
+464 EAAQKANALEFIEK
-478 LEYGFDTYIGE
+478 LENGFDTYIGE

-511 PKILILDEATSSLDN
+511 PKILILDEATSALDN
-526 ESEKLVQEALFEL
+526 ESEQLVQSALFEL

-551 LSTIKYADR
+551 LSTIKRADR
-560 IVVLTENGIEE
+560 IIVLTENGIEE
-571 QGTHTELMSKSG
+571 EGTHEDLLEKEG
-583 IYANLYNMQFHK
+583 IYSNLYMMQFREK
-595 DDIDFI
+595 N

>member
-1 MKSDAQNTSNS
+1 MID
-12 QNLNV
+12 
-17 FSSKGDFMIKRLWK
+17 FS
-31 YYKPHKKLFILD
+31 
-43 FGSAF
+43 SAF
-48 IMSIMDLFFPLV
+48 IMSIMDLFFPMV
-60 VSYAINTL
+60 ASYAINTL
-68 LPQTRMHEFFTFL
+68 LPESRIDEFFRL
-81 LILLFLY
+81 LVILLVLY
-88 IIRFITNYIVHYVGH
+88 MIRFLTNYLVHYVGH

-127 YFDNTKKGKIISRIV
+127 YFDNVKKGKIISRIV

-154 APEDIFISLTTIIG
+154 APEDIFITFTTIIG
-168 SFIVMFHINPKLA
+168 SFILMFIMNAELA
-181 IVTFAPIPVL
+181 IVTFAPVPIL

-247 QFFKETKE
+247 QYFKETKE

-269 FISNIISLLVLSY
+269 FISNIISLLVLAY
-282 GGFLIYKNEAQ
+282 GGYLITQGNAQ
-293 YGDVIGFLLYVNILL
+293 YGDVVGFLLYVNILL

-323 GMTGFERFCQT
+323 GMSGFERFCQT

-343 SKNAVELSK
+343 EDDAIDIPEVKGE
-352 VNGKIVFDKITFSYD
+352 IVFDHISFSYED
-367 DFKTV
+367 YKTI
-372 INNLSLEVNPG
+372 INDLSLTVRPG
-383 EQIAVVGPSGSG
+383 EQLAVVGPSGSG
-395 KSTLLNLVPRFYNL
+395 KSTLLNLIPRFYNL
-409 KEGKILID
+409 KSGSITID
-417 GIDIKDIKL
+417 GNDINHIKL

-431 SIGVVQQDVVM
+431 SIGIVQQDVVM
-442 FAGSVKDN
+442 FAGSIRDN
-450 ITYAKLDAT
+450 IVYAKLDAS

-464 EAAKKANALEFIEK
+464 EAAQKANALEFIEK
-478 LEYGFDTYIGE
+478 LENGFDTYIGE

-511 PKILILDEATSSLDN
+511 PKILILDEATSALDN
-526 ESEKLVQEALFEL
+526 ESEQLVQSALFEL

-551 LSTIKYADR
+551 LSTIKRADR
-560 IVVLTENGIEE
+560 IIVLTENGIEE
-571 QGTHTELMSKSG
+571 EGTHEDLLQKEG
-583 IYANLYNMQFHK
+583 IYSNLYMMQFREK
-595 DDIDFI
+595 N

>member
-1 MKSDAQNTSNS
+1 MID
-12 QNLNV
+12 
-17 FSSKGDFMIKRLWK
+17 FS
-31 YYKPHKKLFILD
+31 
-43 FGSAF
+43 SAF
-48 IMSIMDLFFPLV
+48 IMSIMDLFFPMV
-60 VSYAINTL
+60 ASYAINTL
-68 LPQTRMHEFFTFL
+68 LPESRIDEFFRL
-81 LILLFLY
+81 LVILLVLY
-88 IIRFITNYIVHYVGH
+88 MIRFLTNYLVHYVGH

-127 YFDNTKKGKIISRIV
+127 YFDNVKKGKIISRIV

-154 APEDIFISLTTIIG
+154 APEDIFITFTTIIG
-168 SFIVMFHINPKLA
+168 SFILMFIMNAELA
-181 IVTFAPIPVL
+181 IVTFAPVPIL

-247 QFFKETKE
+247 QYFKETKE

-269 FISNIISLLVLSY
+269 FISNIISLLVLAY
-282 GGFLIYKNEAQ
+282 GGYLITQGNAQ
-293 YGDVIGFLLYVNILL
+293 YGDVVGFLLYVNILL

-323 GMTGFERFCQT
+323 GMSGFERFCQT

-343 SKNAVELSK
+343 EDDAIDIPEVKGE
-352 VNGKIVFDKITFSYD
+352 IVFDHISFSYED
-367 DFKTV
+367 YKTI
-372 INNLSLEVNPG
+372 INDLSLTVRPG
-383 EQIAVVGPSGSG
+383 EQLAVVGPSGSG
-395 KSTLLNLVPRFYNL
+395 KSTLLNLIPRFYNL
-409 KEGKILID
+409 KSGSITID
-417 GIDIKDIKL
+417 GNDINHIKL

-431 SIGVVQQDVVM
+431 SIGIVQQDVVM
-442 FAGSVKDN
+442 FAGSIRDN
-450 ITYAKLDAT
+450 IVYAKLDAS

-464 EAAKKANALEFIEK
+464 EAAQKANALEFIEK
-478 LEYGFDTYIGE
+478 LENGFDTYIGE

-511 PKILILDEATSSLDN
+511 PKILILDEATSALDN
-526 ESEKLVQEALFEL
+526 ESEQLVQSALFEL

-551 LSTIKYADR
+551 LSTIKRADR
-560 IVVLTENGIEE
+560 IIVLTENGIEE
-571 QGTHTELMSKSG
+571 EGTHEQLLQKKG
-583 IYANLYNMQFHK
+583 IYNKLYLMQFRNK
-595 DDIDFI
+595 NI

>member
-1 MKSDAQNTSNS
+1 
-12 QNLNV
+12 
-17 FSSKGDFMIKRLWK
+17 
-31 YYKPHKKLFILD
+31 PHKKLFMID
-43 FGSAF
+43 FSSAF
-48 IMSIMDLFFPLV
+48 IMSIMDLFFPMV
-60 VSYAINTL
+60 ASYAINTL
-68 LPQTRMHEFFTFL
+68 LPESRIGEFFRL
-81 LILLFLY
+81 LVILLVLY
-88 IIRFITNYIVHYVGH
+88 MIRFLTNYLVHYVGH

-127 YFDNTKKGKIISRIV
+127 YFDNVKKGKIISRIV

-154 APEDIFISLTTIIG
+154 APEDIFITFTTIIG
-168 SFIVMFHINPKLA
+168 SFILMFIMNAELA
-181 IVTFAPIPVL
+181 IVTFAPVPIL

-247 QFFKETKE
+247 QYFKETKE

-269 FISNIISLLVLSY
+269 FISNIISLLVLAY
-282 GGFLIYKNEAQ
+282 GGYLITQGNAQ
-293 YGDVIGFLLYVNILL
+293 YGDVVGFLLYVNILL
-308 TPIKRFATLIELFQK
+308 MPIKRFATLIELFQK
-323 GMTGFERFCQT
+323 GMSGFERFCQT

-343 SKNAVELSK
+343 EDDAIDIPEVKGE
-352 VNGKIVFDKITFSYD
+352 IVFDHISFSYED
-367 DFKTV
+367 YKTI
-372 INNLSLEVNPG
+372 INDLSLTVRPG
-383 EQIAVVGPSGSG
+383 EQLAVVGPSGSG
-395 KSTLLNLVPRFYNL
+395 KSTLLNLIPRFYNL
-409 KEGKILID
+409 KSGSITID
-417 GIDIKDIKL
+417 GNDINHIKL

-431 SIGVVQQDVVM
+431 SIGIVQQDVVM
-442 FAGSVKDN
+442 FAGSIRDN
-450 ITYAKLDAT
+450 IVYAKLDAS

-464 EAAKKANALEFIEK
+464 EAAQKANALEFIEK
-478 LEYGFDTYIGE
+478 LENGFDTYIGE

-511 PKILILDEATSSLDN
+511 PKILILDEATSALDN
-526 ESEKLVQEALFEL
+526 ESEQLVQSALFEL

-551 LSTIKYADR
+551 LSTIKRADR
-560 IVVLTENGIEE
+560 IIVLTENGIEE
-571 QGTHTELMSKSG
+571 EGTHEQLLQKKG
-583 IYANLYNMQFHK
+583 IYNKLYLMQFRNK
-595 DDIDFI
+595 NI

>member
-1 MKSDAQNTSNS
+1 M
-12 QNLNV
+12 L
-17 FSSKGDFMIKRLWK
+17 KRLAK
-31 YYKPHKKLFILD
+31 YYKPHKKLFIID
-43 FGSAF
+43 FSSAF
-48 IMSIMDLFFPLV
+48 IMSIMDLFFPMV
-60 VSYAINTL
+60 ASYAINTL
-68 LPQTRMHEFFTFL
+68 LPESRIGEFFRL
-81 LILLFLY
+81 LVILLVLY
-88 IIRFITNYIVHYVGH
+88 MIRFLTNYLVHYVGH

-127 YFDNTKKGKIISRIV
+127 YFDNVKKGKIISRIV

-154 APEDIFISLTTIIG
+154 APEDIFITFTTIIG
-168 SFIVMFHINPKLA
+168 SFILMFIMNAELA
-181 IVTFAPIPVL
+181 IVTFAPVPIL

-247 QFFKETKE
+247 QYFKETKE

-269 FISNIISLLVLSY
+269 FISNIISLLVLAY
-282 GGFLIYKNEAQ
+282 GGYLITQGNAQ
-293 YGDVIGFLLYVNILL
+293 YGDVVGFLLYVNILL

-323 GMTGFERFCQT
+323 GMSGFERFCQT

-343 SKNAVELSK
+343 EDDAIDIPEVKGE
-352 VNGKIVFDKITFSYD
+352 IVFDHISFSYED
-367 DFKTV
+367 YKTI
-372 INNLSLEVNPG
+372 INDLSLTVRPG
-383 EQIAVVGPSGSG
+383 EQLAVVGPSGSG
-395 KSTLLNLVPRFYNL
+395 KSTLLNLIPRFYNL
-409 KEGKILID
+409 KSGSITID
-417 GIDIKDIKL
+417 GNDINHIKL

-431 SIGVVQQDVVM
+431 SIGIVQQDVVM
-442 FAGSVKDN
+442 FAGSIRDN
-450 ITYAKLDAT
+450 IVYAKLDAS

-464 EAAKKANALEFIEK
+464 EAAQKANALEFIEK
-478 LEYGFDTYIGE
+478 LENGFDTYIGE

-511 PKILILDEATSSLDN
+511 PKILILDEATSALDN
-526 ESEKLVQEALFEL
+526 ESEQLVQSALFEL

-551 LSTIKYADR
+551 LSTIKRADR
-560 IVVLTENGIEE
+560 IIVLTENGIEE
-571 QGTHTELMSKSG
+571 EGTHEDLLQKEG
-583 IYANLYNMQFHK
+583 IYSNLYMMQFREK
-595 DDIDFI
+595 N

>member
-1 MKSDAQNTSNS
+1 M
-12 QNLNV
+12 L
-17 FSSKGDFMIKRLWK
+17 KRLAK
-31 YYKPHKKLFILD
+31 YYKPHKKLFIID
-43 FGSAF
+43 FSSAF
-48 IMSIMDLFFPLV
+48 IMSIMDLFFPMV
-60 VSYAINTL
+60 ASYAINTL
-68 LPQTRMHEFFTFL
+68 LPESRIGEFFRL
-81 LILLFLY
+81 LVILLVLY
-88 IIRFITNYIVHYVGH
+88 MIRFLTNYLVHYVGH

-127 YFDNTKKGKIISRIV
+127 YFDNVKKGKIISRIV

-154 APEDIFISLTTIIG
+154 APEDIFITFTTIIG
-168 SFIVMFHINPKLA
+168 SFILMFIMNAELA
-181 IVTFAPIPVL
+181 IVTFAPVPIL

-247 QFFKETKE
+247 QYFKETKE

-269 FISNIISLLVLSY
+269 FISNIISLLVLAY
-282 GGFLIYKNEAQ
+282 GGYLITQGNAQ
-293 YGDVIGFLLYVNILL
+293 YGDVVGFLLYVNILL

-323 GMTGFERFCQT
+323 GMSGFERFCQT

-343 SKNAVELSK
+343 EDDAIDIPEVKGE
-352 VNGKIVFDKITFSYD
+352 IVFDHISFSYED
-367 DFKTV
+367 YKTI
-372 INNLSLEVNPG
+372 INDLSLTVRPG
-383 EQIAVVGPSGSG
+383 EQLAVVGPSGSG
-395 KSTLLNLVPRFYNL
+395 KSTLLNLIPRFYNL
-409 KEGKILID
+409 KSGSITID
-417 GIDIKDIKL
+417 GNDINHIKL

-431 SIGVVQQDVVM
+431 SIGIVQQDVVM
-442 FAGSVKDN
+442 FAGSIRDN
-450 ITYAKLDAT
+450 IVYAKLDAS

-464 EAAKKANALEFIEK
+464 EAAQKANALEFIEK
-478 LEYGFDTYIGE
+478 LENGFDTYIGE

-511 PKILILDEATSSLDN
+511 PKILILDEATSALDN
-526 ESEKLVQEALFEL
+526 ESEQLVQSALFEL

-551 LSTIKYADR
+551 LSTIKRADR
-560 IVVLTENGIEE
+560 IIVLTENGIEE
-571 QGTHTELMSKSG
+571 EGTHEDL
-583 IYANLYNMQFHK
+583 L
-595 DDIDFI
+595 

>member
-1 MKSDAQNTSNS
+1 M
-12 QNLNV
+12 L
-17 FSSKGDFMIKRLWK
+17 KRLAK
-31 YYKPHKKLFILD
+31 YYKPHKKLFIID
-43 FGSAF
+43 FSSAF
-48 IMSIMDLFFPLV
+48 IMSIMDLFFPMV
-60 VSYAINTL
+60 ASYAINTL
-68 LPQTRMHEFFTFL
+68 LPESRIDEFFRL
-81 LILLFLY
+81 LVILLVLY
-88 IIRFITNYIVHYVGH
+88 MIRFLTNYLVHYVGH

-127 YFDNTKKGKIISRIV
+127 YFDNVKKGKIISRIV

-154 APEDIFISLTTIIG
+154 APEDIFITFTTIIG
-168 SFIVMFHINPKLA
+168 SFILMFIMNAELA
-181 IVTFAPIPVL
+181 IVTFAPVPIL

-247 QFFKETKE
+247 QYFKETKE

-269 FISNIISLLVLSY
+269 FISNIISLLVLAY
-282 GGFLIYKNEAQ
+282 GGYLITQGNAQ
-293 YGDVIGFLLYVNILL
+293 YGDVVGFLLYVNILL

-323 GMTGFERFCQT
+323 GMSGFERFCQT

-343 SKNAVELSK
+343 EDDAIDIPEVKGE
-352 VNGKIVFDKITFSYD
+352 IVFDHISFSYED
-367 DFKTV
+367 YKTI
-372 INNLSLEVNPG
+372 INDLSLTVRPG
-383 EQIAVVGPSGSG
+383 EQLAVVGPSGSG
-395 KSTLLNLVPRFYNL
+395 KSTLLNLIPRFYNL
-409 KEGKILID
+409 KSGSISID
-417 GIDIKDIKL
+417 GNDINHIKL

-431 SIGVVQQDVVM
+431 SIGIVQQDVVM
-442 FAGSVKDN
+442 FAGSIRDN
-450 ITYAKLDAT
+450 IVYAKLDAS

-478 LEYGFDTYIGE
+478 LENGFDTYIGE

-511 PKILILDEATSSLDN
+511 PKILILDEATSALDN
-526 ESEKLVQEALFEL
+526 ESEQLVQSALFEL

-551 LSTIKYADR
+551 LSTIKRADR
-560 IVVLTENGIEE
+560 IIVLTENGIEE
-571 QGTHTELMSKSG
+571 EGTHEQLLQKKG
-583 IYANLYNMQFHK
+583 IYNKLYLMQFRNK
-595 DDIDFI
+595 NI

>member
-1 MKSDAQNTSNS
+1 M
-12 QNLNV
+12 L
-17 FSSKGDFMIKRLWK
+17 KRLWQ
-31 YYKPHKKLFILD
+31 YYLPHKKLFILD

-48 IMSIMDLFFPLV
+48 IMSLMDLFFPLV

-68 LPQTRMHEFFTFL
+68 LPQGRIDEFFRFL
-81 LILLFLY
+81 LILLSLY

-154 APEDIFISLTTIIG
+154 APEDIFISMTTILG
-168 SFIVMFHINPKLA
+168 SFFVMFYINPKLA
-181 IVTFAPIPVL
+181 IVTFLPIPIL
-191 IWFTVSKNI
+191 IWFTVAKNI

-247 QFFKETKE
+247 QYFKETKE

-269 FISNIISLLVLSY
+269 FISNIISLLVLAY
-282 GGFLIYKNEAQ
+282 GGFLIYKGQAQ

-308 TPIKRFATLIELFQK
+308 APIKRFATLIELFQK

-334 MDIHPDIDD
+334 MDIKPDIDD
-343 SKNAVELSK
+343 TENAITIDTVKGEIL
-352 VNGKIVFDKITFSYD
+352 FDDITFAYD

-372 INNLSLEVNPG
+372 INNLSLKINSG
-383 EQIAVVGPSGSG
+383 EQLAIVGPSGSG
-395 KSTLLNLVPRFYNL
+395 KSTLLNLVPRFYDI
-409 KEGKILID
+409 KKGSIYID
-417 GIDIKDIKL
+417 SVDIKDIKL

-450 ITYAKLDAT
+450 ISYAKLDAT
-459 DEEIY
+459 DDEIY

-511 PKILILDEATSSLDN
+511 PKILILDEATSALDN
-526 ESEKLVQEALFEL
+526 ESEKLVQDALFEL

-571 QGTHTELMSKSG
+571 EGSHYELLEKNG
-583 IYANLYNMQFHK
+583 IYSTLYNMQFHDEEQK
-595 DDIDFI
+595 FM

>member
-1 MKSDAQNTSNS
+1 MID
-12 QNLNV
+12 
-17 FSSKGDFMIKRLWK
+17 FS
-31 YYKPHKKLFILD
+31 
-43 FGSAF
+43 SAF
-48 IMSIMDLFFPLV
+48 IMSIMDLFFPMV
-60 VSYAINTL
+60 ASYAINTL
-68 LPQTRMHEFFTFL
+68 LPESRIGEFFRL
-81 LILLFLY
+81 LVILLVLY
-88 IIRFITNYIVHYVGH
+88 MIRFLTNYLVHYVGH

-127 YFDNTKKGKIISRIV
+127 YFDNVKKGKIISRIV

-154 APEDIFISLTTIIG
+154 APEDIFITFTTIIG
-168 SFIVMFHINPKLA
+168 SFILMFIMNAELA
-181 IVTFAPIPVL
+181 IVTFAPVPIL

-247 QFFKETKE
+247 QYFKETKE

-269 FISNIISLLVLSY
+269 FISNIISLLVLAY
-282 GGFLIYKNEAQ
+282 GGYLITQGNAQ
-293 YGDVIGFLLYVNILL
+293 YGDVVGFLLYVNILL

-323 GMTGFERFCQT
+323 GMSGFERFCQT

-343 SKNAVELSK
+343 EDDAIDIPEVKGE
-352 VNGKIVFDKITFSYD
+352 IVFDHISFSYED
-367 DFKTV
+367 YKTI
-372 INNLSLEVNPG
+372 INDLSLTVRPG
-383 EQIAVVGPSGSG
+383 EQLAVVGPSGSG
-395 KSTLLNLVPRFYNL
+395 KSTLLNLIPRFYNL
-409 KEGKILID
+409 KSGSITID
-417 GIDIKDIKL
+417 GNDINHIKL

-431 SIGVVQQDVVM
+431 SIGIVQQDVVM
-442 FAGSVKDN
+442 FAGSIRDN
-450 ITYAKLDAT
+450 IVYAKLDAS

-464 EAAKKANALEFIEK
+464 EAAQKANALEFIEK
-478 LEYGFDTYIGE
+478 LENGFDTYIGE

-511 PKILILDEATSSLDN
+511 PKILILDEATSALDN
-526 ESEKLVQEALFEL
+526 ESEQLVQSALFEL

-551 LSTIKYADR
+551 LSTIKRADR
-560 IVVLTENGIEE
+560 IIVLTENGIEE
-571 QGTHTELMSKSG
+571 EGTHEDLLEKKG
-583 IYANLYNMQFHK
+583 IYSNLYMMQFREK
-595 DDIDFI
+595 N

>member
-1 MKSDAQNTSNS
+1 M
-12 QNLNV
+12 L
-17 FSSKGDFMIKRLWK
+17 KRLWL
-31 YYKPHKKLFILD
+31 YYHPHKKLFILD

-48 IMSIMDLFFPLV
+48 IMSLMDLFFPLV

-68 LPQTRMHEFFTFL
+68 LPQGRIDEFFRFL
-81 LILLFLY
+81 LILLSLY

-154 APEDIFISLTTIIG
+154 APEDIFISMTTILG
-168 SFIVMFHINPKLA
+168 SFVVMFYINPKLA
-181 IVTFAPIPVL
+181 IVTFLPIPIL
-191 IWFTVSKNI
+191 IWFTVAKNI

-247 QFFKETKE
+247 QYFKETKE

-269 FISNIISLLVLSY
+269 FISNIISLLVLAY
-282 GGFLIYKNEAQ
+282 GGFLIYKGQAL

-308 TPIKRFATLIELFQK
+308 APIKRFATLIELFQK

-334 MDIHPDIDD
+334 MDIKPDIDD
-343 SKNAVELSK
+343 TQNAITLDTVK
-352 VNGKIVFDKITFSYD
+352 GDIIFDNITFAYD

-372 INNLSLEVNPG
+372 INNLSLKVNSG
-383 EQIAVVGPSGSG
+383 EQVAIVGPSGSG
-395 KSTLLNLVPRFYNL
+395 KSTLLNLVPRFYDI
-409 KEGKILID
+409 KKGGIYID
-417 GIDIKDIKL
+417 SVDIKDIKL

-450 ITYAKLDAT
+450 IAYAKLDAT
-459 DEEIY
+459 DDEIY

-511 PKILILDEATSSLDN
+511 PKILILDEATSALDN
-526 ESEKLVQEALFEL
+526 ESEKLVQDALFEL

-571 QGTHTELMSKSG
+571 EGSHYELLEKNG
-583 IYANLYNMQFHK
+583 IYATLYNMQFHDEEQK
-595 DDIDFI
+595 FI

>member
-1 MKSDAQNTSNS
+1 M
-12 QNLNV
+12 L
-17 FSSKGDFMIKRLWK
+17 KRLAK
-31 YYKPHKKLFILD
+31 YYKPHKKLFMID
-43 FGSAF
+43 FSSAF
-48 IMSIMDLFFPLV
+48 IMSIMDLFFPMV
-60 VSYAINTL
+60 ASYAINTL
-68 LPQTRMHEFFTFL
+68 LPESRIDEFFRL
-81 LILLFLY
+81 LVILLVLY
-88 IIRFITNYIVHYVGH
+88 MIRFLTNYLVHYVGH

-127 YFDNTKKGKIISRIV
+127 YFDNVKKGKIISRIV

-154 APEDIFISLTTIIG
+154 APEDIFITFTTIIG
-168 SFIVMFHINPKLA
+168 SFILMFIMNAELA
-181 IVTFAPIPVL
+181 IVTFAPVPIL

-247 QFFKETKE
+247 QYFKETKE

-269 FISNIISLLVLSY
+269 FISNIISLLVLAY
-282 GGFLIYKNEAQ
+282 GGYLITQGNAQ
-293 YGDVIGFLLYVNILL
+293 YGDVVGFLLYVNILL

-323 GMTGFERFCQT
+323 GMSGFERFCQT

-343 SKNAVELSK
+343 EDDAIDIPEVKGE
-352 VNGKIVFDKITFSYD
+352 IVFDHISFSYED
-367 DFKTV
+367 YKTI
-372 INNLSLEVNPG
+372 INDLSLTVRPG
-383 EQIAVVGPSGSG
+383 EQLAVVGPSGSG
-395 KSTLLNLVPRFYNL
+395 KSTLLNLIPRFYNL
-409 KEGKILID
+409 KSGSITID
-417 GIDIKDIKL
+417 GNDINHIKL

-431 SIGVVQQDVVM
+431 SIGIVQQDVVM
-442 FAGSVKDN
+442 FAGSIRDN
-450 ITYAKLDAT
+450 IVYAKLDAS

-464 EAAKKANALEFIEK
+464 EAAQKANALEFIEK
-478 LEYGFDTYIGE
+478 LENGFDTYIGE

-511 PKILILDEATSSLDN
+511 PKILILDEATSALDN
-526 ESEKLVQEALFEL
+526 ESEQLVQSALFEL

-551 LSTIKYADR
+551 LSTIKRADR
-560 IVVLTENGIEE
+560 IIVLTENGIEE
-571 QGTHTELMSKSG
+571 EGTHEDLLQKEG
-583 IYANLYNMQFHK
+583 IYSNLYMMQFLEK
-595 DDIDFI
+595 N

>member
-1 MKSDAQNTSNS
+1 M
-12 QNLNV
+12 L
-17 FSSKGDFMIKRLWK
+17 KRLWQ
-31 YYKPHKKLFILD
+31 YYRPHKKLFILD

-48 IMSIMDLFFPLV
+48 VMSIMDLFFPLV

-68 LPQTRMHEFFTFL
+68 LPQSRMNEFFSFL
-81 LILLFLY
+81 AILLTLY
-88 IIRFITNYIVHYVGH
+88 IIRFATNYIVHYVGH

-118 NHIQTLSFN
+118 NHIQMLSFN

-154 APEDIFISLTTIIG
+154 APEDIFISMTTILG
-168 SFIVMFHINPKLA
+168 SFVVMFYINPKLA
-181 IVTFAPIPVL
+181 IVTFLPIPIL
-191 IWFTVSKNI
+191 IWFTVSKNV

-247 QFFKETKE
+247 QYFKETKE

-269 FISNIISLLVLSY
+269 FISNIINLLVLAY
-282 GGFLIYKNEAQ
+282 GGFLIYQGQAQ
-293 YGDVIGFLLYVNILL
+293 YGDVVGFLLYVNILL
-308 TPIKRFATLIELFQK
+308 APIKRFATLIELFQK

-334 MDIHPDIDD
+334 MDIKPDIDD
-343 SKNAVELSK
+343 AKNAITLDAIKGEIL
-352 VNGKIVFDKITFSYD
+352 FDNITFSYD

-372 INNLSLEVNPG
+372 INNLSLRINPG
-383 EQIAVVGPSGSG
+383 EQVAIVGPSGSG
-395 KSTLLNLVPRFYNL
+395 KSTLLNLVPRFY
-409 KEGKILID
+409 
-417 GIDIKDIKL
+417 DIKKGSIYIDSLDIKNIKL

-450 ITYAKLDAT
+450 IAYAKLDAT
-459 DEEIY
+459 DDEIY
-464 EAAKKANALEFIEK
+464 EAAKKANAIEFIEK

-511 PKILILDEATSSLDN
+511 PKILILDEATSALDN
-526 ESEKLVQEALFEL
+526 ESEKLVQDALFEL

-571 QGTHTELMSKSG
+571 EGSHYDLLEKNG
-583 IYANLYNMQFHK
+583 IYSMLYNMQFH
-595 DDIDFI
+595 DDEQKFI